1 MKELLETKFSLYNK
15 YIAKELWA
23 LAAVMLWELVSEYDY
38 YKTAGRLL
46 SDWSFYSSINNILD
60 ATWLKRKSQETAIK
74 TLEDAWILM
83 KTFNK
88 EKGNKR
94 YFKLNPYKIAEYTK
108 YEWEIDPPLSKKDIP
123 FVPGGHT
130 LCPNGTYPMSPE
142 DIALSPEDIA
152 LSQEYNHKQLI
163 IVNNKKN
170 NNNSIGAQKNFC
182 SPDALRASTDTANA
196 ETGLSDDSE
205 VKKKEKPKTKRKSQK
220 QKRYEEVITS
230 PEFTATLCRGIE
242 SESAQK
248 ELISLWGEYVE
259 LRCSKDYKAF
269 TDGAVKRNLKVLDW
283 TSLEERKEII
293 SKSVTKWRT
302 GLFPL
307 NDYDKK
313 RLITKEANVEW
324 SDERLYNSILK
335 MNCQEREELIPQG
348 TLHKYLMELCEQ
360 YWKDKISD
368 IYYNRVRPEIK
379 SIYGIKRDWVS
390 H

>member
-1 MKELLETKFSLYNK
+1 MNNYSDDFKGMWFPRNLWLDRSISL
-15 YIAKELWA
+15 I
-23 LAAVMLWELVSEYDY
+23 
-38 YKTAGRLL
+38 
-46 SDWSFYSSINNILD
+46 
-60 ATWLKRKSQETAIK
+60 
-74 TLEDAWILM
+74 
-83 KTFNK
+83 
-88 EKGNKR
+88 EKGILVVVKNLDKSDDHCWATNNYLADFFQCSQSTIKR
-94 YFKLNPYKIAEYTK
+94 AIAHLKQLGYIEEAEWGKIGVCRKLKVI
-108 YEWEIDPPLSKKDIP
+108 IDIETYPGQNEPGSKWTQLKMTQG
-123 FVPGGHT
+123 VGQNEPGGGSKWT
-130 LCPNGTYPMSPE
+130 GYPGQN
-142 DIALSPEDIA
+142 D
-152 LSQEYNHKQLI
+152 HLI
-163 IVNNKKN
+163 IY
-170 NNNSIGAQKNFC
+170 NNSIYNNIDNNIDSSQKNFC
-182 SPDALRASTDTANA
+182 SPTACESGV
-196 ETGLSDDSE
+196 ETGLVWGVD
-205 VKKKEKPKTKRKSQK
+205 KKSKRKSQK
-220 QKRYEEVITS
+220 QKRYEEVMTS
-230 PEFTATLCRGIE
+230 PEFTATLCHGIE
-242 SESAQK
+242 SESAKQ

-269 TDGAVKRNLKVLDW
+269 TNWAVKRNLNVLDW

-313 RLITKEANVEW
+313 RLVTKEANVEW

-360 YWKDKISD
+360 YWKDKIRD